1 MHVFLYSQG
10 CSFLFH
16 LHAYHDI
23 EVFGLGGSLFV
34 IFATHI
40 EFGFVCVFD
49 IVASVLGIEG
59 FVYACADE
67 VVVEFINSI
76 VFSLEINH
84 RSGFTFFIYK
94 EERRNTSI
102 LCYLGIVGTEC
113 WSDMHDASTVICGHI
128 VTRDDTESAVCHFH
142 ECVFSVFA
150 TEHLVWMLFSIIF
163 HEGGSIVVYFGGWF
177 YPRHELVEFH
187 AYQFFAC
194 IMANDTVWHHLV
206 AWFEILHISILAFRF
221 EVGINT
227 GFCHH
232 HGNLLCII
240 GVVCLYGHIAD
251 VWSHAESGI

>member
-23 EVFGLGGSLFV
+23 EVFSLGGSLFV

-49 IVASVLGIEG
+49 IVASMLGIEG

-76 VFSLEINH
+76 IFSLEINH

-113 WSDMHDASTVICGHI
+113 WSDMHDASTVFCGHI
-128 VTRDDTESAVCHFH
+128 VTRDDTEGVSLLVHNLAVF
-142 ECVFSVFA
+142 
-150 TEHLVWMLFSIIF
+150 
-163 HEGGSIVVYFGGWF
+163 EGAWLD
-177 YPRHELVEFH
+177 PWHELLVAH
-187 AYQFFAC
+187 AYEVAAFASPENLDGFF
-194 IMANDTVWHHLV
+194 V
-206 AWFEILHISILAFRF
+206 AFLILFWL
-221 EVGINT
+221 EVG
-227 GFCHH
+227 
-232 HGNLLCII
+232 
-240 GVVCLYGHIAD
+240 
-251 VWSHAESGI
+251 